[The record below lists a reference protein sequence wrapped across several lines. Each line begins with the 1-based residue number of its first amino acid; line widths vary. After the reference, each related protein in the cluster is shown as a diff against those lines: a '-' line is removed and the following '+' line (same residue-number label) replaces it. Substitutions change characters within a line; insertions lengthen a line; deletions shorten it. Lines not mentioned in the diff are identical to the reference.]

1 MALIL
6 ITQQYAL
13 NSTVST
19 AFKNCV
25 RRLSF
30 RRVKEKERI
39 KDRKNT
45 RGNFQR
51 KRGKK
56 IEVKKFGKE

>member
-6 ITQQYAL
+6 IIQQYAL
-13 NSTVST
+13 NCTAST
-19 AFKNCV
+19 AFRNCI
-25 RRLSF
+25 RRLSL

-39 KDRKNT
+39 KERKNA

-51 KRGKK
+51 KRGKR
-56 IEVKKFGKE
+56 VK

>member
-13 NSTVST
+13 NSTAST
-19 AFKNCV
+19 AFKNCM
-25 RRLSF
+25 RRLSL

-39 KDRKNT
+39 KERKNA

-51 KRGKK
+51 KKEKR
-56 IEVKKFGKE
+56 VK